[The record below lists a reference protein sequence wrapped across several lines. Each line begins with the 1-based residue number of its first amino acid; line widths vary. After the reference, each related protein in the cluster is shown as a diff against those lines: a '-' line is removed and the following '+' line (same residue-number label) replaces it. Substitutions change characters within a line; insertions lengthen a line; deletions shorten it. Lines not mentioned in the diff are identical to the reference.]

1 MPVWRNSC
9 KNLLII
15 STIILSTIILLG
27 CSIAVSTYSGEAAVK
42 NERPYTEKFITKH
55 MTNTNGT
62 LATYLKPAISTYPD
76 IVAGREALSESLG
89 FWMQYAVMRQDHALF
104 DRSYQVLKDKFL
116 TPEKYIVWKL
126 EPDGRIKVNTNALGD
141 DLRIIGS
148 LLEASELWKK
158 DEYLTTAK
166 EISDTLQRYVQKEGY
181 FVDFHDFARHESPS
195 TLSLVYVDI
204 GVLKLMRDR
213 QLVDS
218 GVYEQYAQVL
228 SNMPDDGIFYPKT
241 FDVQQLQY
249 TFDDHVNL
257 IDQLIVGIHLAA
269 MDEPPT
275 ALISFLKQEFRQY
288 KTIKGR
294 YNRVTRTAEVSYES
308 PSVYGL
314 AILLALESEDKEWAK
329 QLHKHMITL
338 KNRDAS
344 YSGGYVFNKN
354 THFFD
359 NVLPL
364 LAETA
369 LQNP

>member
-1 MPVWRNSC
+1 MSVRHYSY
-9 KNLLII
+9 KNPLII
-15 STIILSTIILLG
+15 STIILLG
-27 CSIAVSTYSGEAAVK
+27 CFIAIGAYSKETAVK
-42 NERPYTEKFITKH
+42 NARPYTEKFITKH
-55 MTNTNGT
+55 MMNTNGT
-62 LATYLKPAISTYPD
+62 LATYLKSATSRDPNT
-76 IVAGREALSESLG
+76 VAGREALSESLG

-126 EPDGRIKVNTNALGD
+126 EPDGQIKVNTNALGD

-148 LLEASELWKK
+148 LLEASELWEM
-158 DEYLTTAK
+158 DEYLTTAR
-166 EISDTLQRYVQKEGY
+166 EISDTLQRYVQNEGY
-181 FVDFHDFARHESPS
+181 FVDFYDFVRHESPS

-204 GVLKLMRDR
+204 GTLKLMKDS
-213 QLVDS
+213 QLIDS
-218 GVYEQYAQVL
+218 GIYEQYAEVL
-228 SNMPDDGIFYPKT
+228 SNMPDDGIFYPRT

-249 TFDDHVNL
+249 SFDDHVNL
-257 IDQLIVGIHLAA
+257 IDQLIVGIHRAA

-275 ALISFLKQEFRQY
+275 ALISFLKQEFRQH
-288 KTIKGR
+288 KAIKGR
-294 YNRVTRTAEVSYES
+294 YNRVTRAAEVSYES

-314 AILLALESEDKEWAK
+314 AILLALESGDREWAK

-338 KNRDAS
+338 KNKDVS

-364 LAETA
+364 IAETA

>member
-1 MPVWRNSC
+1 MPVRRYSC

-15 STIILSTIILLG
+15 STLIILGL
-27 CSIAVSTYSGEAAVK
+27 SIAIGVYSKEAAMK
-42 NERPYTEKFITKH
+42 STNSSTEKFITKH
-55 MTNTNGT
+55 MTNANGT
-62 LATYLKPAISTYPD
+62 LATYLKPDTSTNPD

-89 FWMQYAVMRQDHALF
+89 FWMQYAVMKRDQALF
-104 DRSYQVLKDKFL
+104 ARGYQILESKFL

-126 EPDGRIKVNTNALGD
+126 EPDGRAKVNTNALGD

-148 LLEASELWKK
+148 LLNASQLWKK
-158 DEYLTTAK
+158 DEYLATAR
-166 EISDTLQRYVQKEGY
+166 EISDTLQMYVQNDGY
-181 FVDFHDFARHESPS
+181 FVDFHDFSRHESPS

-204 GVLKLMRDR
+204 AALKLMRDN
-213 QLVDS
+213 QLIDS
-218 GVYEQYAQVL
+218 GTYEQYARVI
-228 SNMPDDGIFYPKT
+228 SEMPDDGVFYPKT
-241 FDVQQLQY
+241 FDVHKLEY
-249 TFDDHVNL
+249 SFDNQINL
-257 IDQLIVGIHLAA
+257 IDQLIVGMHRAKLGQKP
-269 MDEPPT
+269 D
-275 ALISFLKQEFRQY
+275 ALLSFLKNEFREN

-294 YNRVTRTAEVSYES
+294 YNRATRVAEVSYES

-314 AILLALESEDKEWAK
+314 AILLALECGDKEWAK

-338 KNRDAS
+338 KNRDNS

-369 LQNP
+369 IQIP